1 MTPCQ
6 RQQGTAPGQAGWW
19 TLYAAAF
26 GYVEAL
32 VVVYLRRLTGMPPGW
47 DYPHIWAARG
57 LPFSSAAIFAEMARQ
72 GVLTTEFTREAAT
85 ILLLLGAAGAAGR
98 TGRERLGLF
107 LYTFAVWDLTYYLW
121 LKAVD
126 GVPAEP
132 AGDGHLFPDPLR
144 LVRAGLVPRP
154 GLHAGDDCRRAPAPA
169 RRLNARSSSDS
180 ARRSQRPASA

>member
-1 MTPCQ
+1 M
-6 RQQGTAPGQAGWW
+6 RQTRKSSQHAGRLAWW

-57 LPFSSAAIFAEMARQ
+57 LPFTSAAIFAEMSRQ
-72 GVLTTEFTREAAT
+72 GVLRTELTREAAT
-85 ILLLLGAAGAAGR
+85 LLLLLGAACAAGR

-121 LKAVD
+121 LKLWTGFPQSLGATDIYFLLPLAWYGPVWFP
-126 GVPAEP
+126 VLVFMPATILL
-132 AGDGHLFPDPLR
+132 ALR
-144 LVRAGLVPRP
+144 LLR
-154 GLHAGDDCRRAPAPA
+154 DD
-169 RRLNARSSSDS
+169 
-180 ARRSQRPASA
+180 